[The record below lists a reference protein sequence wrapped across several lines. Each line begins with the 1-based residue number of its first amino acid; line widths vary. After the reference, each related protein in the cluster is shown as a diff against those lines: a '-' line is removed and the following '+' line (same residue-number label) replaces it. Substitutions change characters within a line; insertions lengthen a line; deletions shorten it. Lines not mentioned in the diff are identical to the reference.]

1 MPSDTNNDLLY
12 PKSLVIPKITEA
24 IRDTLKAE
32 EGTLI
37 YNLDTNTLNICDVD
51 KTVGATSWGL
61 VTTS

>member
-1 MPSDTNNDLLY
+1 MPSPTNEILN
-12 PKSLVIPKITEA
+12 PNVLVIQKITEA

-37 YNLDTNTLNICDVD
+37 YNLDTNTLNICDID

-61 VTTS
+61 VTTT

>member
-1 MPSDTNNDLLY
+1 MPSPTNEILN
-12 PKSLVIPKITEA
+12 PEVLVIPKITEA

-61 VTTS
+61 VTTT